1 LIDLFNQFQ
10 FNMDFAVAF
19 CSILLI
25 DIVLSGDN
33 AVVIAMAVRKLPEK
47 KRKLG
52 IFLGAG
58 AAVGLRVFFTFWASQ
73 LLGIP
78 VLKLIG
84 GILILWIAVTLM
96 RETAE
101 DNGKHKEAESLWHAV
116 WIILIADA
124 TMSLDNILAVAG
136 ASNGSLLLLLIGLG
150 MSIPIVVFTSNM
162 MSILMNRYPVIV
174 LIGAAV
180 LGRVGGEMMVTDP
193 YIRALLNPSKWTC
206 YGVQVFFVI
215 MVLIVGNRRAVLQ
228 WFGRFQSSQISQ
240 K

>member
-1 LIDLFNQFQ
+1 
-10 FNMDFAVAF
+10 MDFAVAF

-58 AAVGLRVFFTFWASQ
+58 AAVGLRVFFTFCASQ

-96 RETAE
+96 GETAE
-101 DNGKHKEAESLWHAV
+101 DDGRHKEAESLWHAI

-150 MSIPIVVFTSNM
+150 MSIPIVVFTSNI
-162 MSILMNRYPVIV
+162 MSILMNRYPAIV

-193 YIRALLNPSKWTC
+193 YVRALLNPSKWTC

-215 MVLIVGNRRAVLQ
+215 MVLILGNRRAVVQ